1 MPHLGP
7 LERLTYNFFLNADM
21 LRHGLIEGWNEPY
34 WDNYG
39 NYHPPGD
46 VRERALGTFLSAAIG
61 GVAGLAGLS
70 NPVDDLAG
78 LVDDLGNTAGT
89 EARVGQRVYRV
100 WGQDTNNPDLLP
112 QQSGLW
118 GRSWTRIDPR
128 AVPDYRNAAGLPDN
142 ANLGRFISEG
152 RLSDTTGVTTREALR
167 IGNNTGGLDE
177 YSYLIRQHRLFW
189 IMSAV

>member
-1 MPHLGP
+1 
-7 LERLTYNFFLNADM
+7 M

-78 LVDDLGNTAGT
+78 LVDDALPGIG
-89 EARVGQRVYRV
+89 
-100 WGQDTNNPDLLP
+100 DDL
-112 QQSGLW
+112 
-118 GRSWTRIDPR
+118 
-128 AVPDYRNAAGLPDN
+128 ANAAGEESTTI
-142 ANLGRFISEG
+142 LGHYPEYVEISEQLG
-152 RLSDTTGVTTREALR
+152 ARRFQIPTEVWNKMSPAEQWAANQKFLDRTILRGDSIRLATPLENVLQG
-167 IGNNTGGLDE
+167 I
-177 YSYLIRQHRLFW
+177 F
-189 IMSAV
+189 